1 MRQHAFNWQYGQEP
15 ENGFTA
21 QVADVYDA
29 AGNLVSEVQAIFVE
43 EDPEMAPLVDAP
55 STTPITKRPGT
66 WTRTRRWLMDANQD
80 DDVTQGE
87 MRVFGLGLLA
97 GYVVKSL
104 LR

>member
-1 MRQHAFNWQYGQEP
+1 
-15 ENGFTA
+15 
-21 QVADVYDA
+21 
-29 AGNLVSEVQAIFVE
+29 
-43 EDPEMAPLVDAP
+43 
-55 STTPITKRPGT
+55 
-66 WTRTRRWLMDANQD
+66 MDANQD